1 MKTLTKA
8 MKIVICAIAF
18 ALAVT
23 LCAVFT
29 ACGDETEPAATAESV
44 ALSKSEAVLTVGESV
59 TLTATVTPSDTDM
72 VVEWTTSDDE
82 VASVDGGKVTAVGGG
97 EATITAKAGG
107 KSATCTVTVGD
118 TVAGDVTELETA
130 VANAKAGD
138 TIVVE
143 AGEYVLEK
151 SLIINKSIAVIGAG
165 DVTIT
170 REDAWNTTGQA
181 GGDAMLIGINETDG
195 VTLKNL
201 TVTGAKKFNSA
212 NGSGI
217 NVYKST
223 NVLLENVKATS
234 NAAAG
239 IIVNSSSVTLKG
251 VVTKSN
257 AWGGV
262 NVDDKNGAA
271 SVSVDENCAF
281 GEMNQIYCDD
291 SGTFG
296 AVTVTAA
303 GYSKVT
309 LDVSGSGTVYFWTA
323 DKTNFPESGDYTLTM
338 QDGKPVISKKA

>member
-1 MKTLTKA
+1 MKTVTKA
-8 MKIVICAIAF
+8 MRIVICAIAF

-23 LCAVFT
+23 LCAVLT

-59 TLTATVTPSDTDM
+59 TLTATVTPSDAEIT
-72 VVEWTTSDDE
+72 VEWTTSDDK
-82 VASVDGGKVTAVGGG
+82 VASAYGGKVTAVGCG

-107 KSATCTVTVGD
+107 KTATCTVTVGNA
-118 TVAGDVTELETA
+118 VAGDVTELETA
-130 VANAKAGD
+130 VANAQAGD

-151 SLIINKSIAVIGAG
+151 SLIINKSLTVIGAG

-170 REDAWNTTGQA
+170 RGDAWNTTGQA
-181 GGDAMLIGINETDG
+181 GGDAMLIGINETED

-201 TVTGAKKFNSA
+201 TVTGAKKYESA

-251 VVTKSN
+251 VVTESN

-262 NVDDKNGAA
+262 NVDDKYGAA
-271 SVSVDENCAF
+271 SVSVEENCAF
-281 GEMNQIYCDD
+281 GKMNQIYCDD

-309 LDVSGSGTVYFWTA
+309 LEVSGSGTVYFWTA
-323 DKTNFPESGDYTLTM
+323 DKANFPESGYYTLTV
-338 QDGKPVISKKA
+338 QDGQPVISKKA

>member
-1 MKTLTKA
+1 MKSKLTA
-8 MKIVICAIAF
+8 VRTAICVLAL

-23 LCAVFT
+23 LCAAFA
-29 ACGDETEPAATAESV
+29 ACGEEEIPAAVS
-44 ALSKSEAVLTVGESV
+44 GV
-59 TLTATVTPSDTDM
+59 TLNVTETSLEEGGSMTLSATVTPSDAADKT
-72 VVEWTTSDDE
+72 VTWSTSNDK
-82 VASVDGGKVTAVGGG
+82 VAAVDGGKVTAVTAG

-143 AGEYVLEK
+143 AGEYVLEN

-271 SVSVDENCAF
+271 SVSVDKNCAF

-291 SGTFG
+291 LDTFG

-323 DKTNFPESGDYTLTM
+323 DKANFPESGDYTLTV
-338 QDGKPVISKKA
+338 QDGQPVISKKA

>member
-1 MKTLTKA
+1 MKSKLTA
-8 MKIVICAIAF
+8 VRTAICVLAL

-23 LCAVFT
+23 LCAAFA
-29 ACGDETEPAATAESV
+29 ACGEEEIPAAVS
-44 ALSKSEAVLTVGESV
+44 GV
-59 TLTATVTPSDTDM
+59 TLNVTETSLEEGGSMTLSATVTPSDAADKT
-72 VVEWTTSDDE
+72 VTWSTSNDK
-82 VASVDGGKVTAVGGG
+82 VAAVDGGKVTAVAAG

-107 KSATCTVTVGD
+107 KSAICTVTVGD

-217 NVYKST
+217 SVYKST

-262 NVDDKNGAA
+262 NADDKYGAA
-271 SVSVDENCAF
+271 SVSVDESCAF

-291 SGTFG
+291 SGTFA

-323 DKTNFPESGDYTLTM
+323 DKTNFPESGDYTLTV
-338 QDGKPVISKKA
+338 QDGQPVISKKA